1 MSREKLQEAL
11 LLINEKRYEEAR
23 AILRTLDNPTARKW
37 MAKLDSIQTQN
48 QRSVTHPP
56 RNKSSQSER
65 TRPPEFKIL
74 TQKDKWFSAKFD
86 PYRLED
92 ALNAY
97 AEQGWC
103 VSTGATASFPD
114 FFTGNREE
122 MIVIM
127 YRDGKTTRMEYKV
140 LTQKDRWFSGKF
152 NPETIED
159 ALNAYAEQGWRVT
172 YAVTASFPG
181 FFSAN
186 REEIVIILERPRS
199 R

>member
-1 MSREKLQEAL
+1 MVDSDLQIAHDLIRQKKYDAARKKLEN
-11 LLINEKRYEEAR
+11 INH
-23 AILRTLDNPTARKW
+23 PTAREW
-37 MAKLDSIQTQN
+37 LARLDKLQSKDQVSGGSLIKDRVRQPHSPQN
-48 QRSVTHPP
+48 L
-56 RNKSSQSER
+56 
-65 TRPPEFKIL
+65 EFKVL

-86 PYRLED
+86 PVRLEE

-127 YRDGKTTRMEYKV
+127 HRDNQTPIMEYKV
-140 LTQKDRWFSGKF
+140 LTQKDRWFSAKF
-152 NPETIED
+152 NPETIEQ
-159 ALNAYAEQGWRVT
+159 ALNAYAQQGWKVC

-186 REEIVIILERPRS
+186 REEIIIILERPRT
-199 R
+199 

>member
-1 MSREKLQEAL
+1 MSRQQLEAAHQ
-11 LLINEKRYEEAR
+11 LIKEKRYDEAR
-23 AILRTLDNPTARKW
+23 AMLNRLDHPTARKW
-37 MAKLDSIQTQN
+37 LAQLNRPEYQVQN
-48 QRSVTHPP
+48 DAAPSDHSTNPP
-56 RNKSSQSER
+56 SQYAEI
-65 TRPPEFKIL
+65 KIL

-86 PYRLED
+86 PIRLEV

-103 VSTGATASFPD
+103 VSTGASASFPG
-114 FFTGNREE
+114 FFSDSREE

-127 YRDGKTTRMEYKV
+127 YRDNRTTHMEYKV

-152 NPETIED
+152 NPETIEQ
-159 ALNAYAEQGWRVT
+159 ALNAYAQQGWRVT

-186 REEIVIILERPRS
+186 REEIVIILERARQ